1 MYFLRQVLLR
11 FMKDGKKPDP
21 YATQPITHWLQS
33 ARQGNA
39 AVLDEL
45 FGVVYPVLHRMAS
58 AKPGVHHD
66 GILSPTEVV
75 SELFLK
81 IKDGSNIDI
90 EDRHHFFA
98 TCSRAMRFIV
108 ADFARA
114 ALSLK
119 RGGEVDHCT
128 FTTAL
133 ASRPDKAQE
142 LLDLHQALDDLDQLN
157 GNLRELVE
165 LKFFG
170 GLTYTEI
177 GQIQTRSERSIK
189 RDWVKARAFLL
200 ARSGKGFENAYE
212 A

>member
-1 MYFLRQVLLR
+1 
-11 FMKDGKKPDP
+11 MKNGKKPYRID
-21 YATQPITHWLQS
+21 TQPITHWLHS
-33 ARQGNA
+33 AKQGNSA
-39 AVLDEL
+39 ALEEL
-45 FGVVYPVLHRMAS
+45 FEAVYPVLHRMAA
-58 AKPGVHHD
+58 AKPGVDHD

-81 IKDGSNIDI
+81 IQGSASIDI
-90 EDRHHFFA
+90 EDRQHFFA

-114 ALSLK
+114 ALSQK
-119 RGGEVDHCT
+119 RGGEFDHCT

-142 LLDLHQALDDLDQLN
+142 LLDLHQALDDLDHLD
-157 GNLRELVE
+157 GHLRELVE

-177 GQIQTRSERSIK
+177 GQIQARSERSIK

-200 ARSGKGFENAYE
+200 ARSGQGVENVYE

>member
-1 MYFLRQVLLR
+1 MNDV
-11 FMKDGKKPDP
+11 KKPGDFD
-21 YATQPITHWLQS
+21 TQPITQWLHA
-33 ARQGNA
+33 ARLGNA
-39 AVLDEL
+39 AALEEL
-45 FGVVYPVLHRMAS
+45 FGAVYPVLHRMAS
-58 AKPGVHHD
+58 AKPGVDHN

-81 IKDGSNIDI
+81 IRDSSAIDI
-90 EDRHHFFA
+90 EDRQHFFA

-114 ALSLK
+114 ALSQK
-119 RGGEVDHCT
+119 RGGEYDHCT

-142 LLDLHQALDDLDQLN
+142 LLDLHQALDDLNELD

-177 GQIQTRSERSIK
+177 GRIQARSERSIK

-200 ARSGKGFENAYE
+200 ARSEGMDASAQFAG
-212 A
+212 